1 MHSTRWQINIHA
13 SSFRFGQS
21 RKPLPLDTTHIIA
34 TPEGVELRLP
44 VAGLASRSLAWLID
58 ATIKIFIIFVAAIIL
73 QIFGGFGTGLQLISM
88 FLLLWFYN
96 ILFEVLNHG
105 ATPGKRA
112 VGVRVMNA
120 NGTPVGWTGSL
131 IRNLIRFVDT
141 LPGCYA
147 FGLVSV
153 LSTRNFQRLGDL
165 AAGTIV
171 VYQPKKAAT
180 SRAGKVEPL
189 AVTIPLT
196 LDEQQAIVSFGDRAA
211 TLSRDRA
218 EELAALMDP
227 VFADVDA
234 TRLQGYSNWLIGGE
248 SPG

>member
-1 MHSTRWQINIHA
+1 MHSTRREITIGA
-13 SSFRFGQS
+13 SNFRFGPYL
-21 RKPLPLDTTHIIA
+21 KTLPLDTTYIIA

-44 VAGLASRSLAWLID
+44 VAGLASRALAWLID
-58 ATIKIFIIFVAAIIL
+58 AAIKIFVVFVAAIIL
-73 QIFGGFGTGLQLISM
+73 QIFGNFGMGLQLISM
-88 FLLLWFYN
+88 FLLVWFYN

-112 VGVRVMNA
+112 VGVRVMNI

-141 LPGCYA
+141 LPGSYA
-147 FGLVSV
+147 FGLISM
-153 LSTRNFQRLGDL
+153 LSTRHFQRLGDL

-180 SRAGKVEPL
+180 RRSGDVDPV

-196 LDEQQAIVSFGDRAA
+196 LDEQQAIVSYGDRAA
-211 TLSRDRA
+211 TLSHDRA

-227 VFADVDA
+227 VFAEVDA
-234 TRLQGYSNWLIGGE
+234 TQLQGYSNWLVGGE
-248 SPG
+248 RS